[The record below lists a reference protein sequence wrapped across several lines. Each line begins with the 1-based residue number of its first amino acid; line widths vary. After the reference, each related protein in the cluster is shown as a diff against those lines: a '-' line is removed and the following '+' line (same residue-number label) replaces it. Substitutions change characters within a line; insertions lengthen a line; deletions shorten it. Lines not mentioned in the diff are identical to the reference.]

1 MTAAKPPTALD
12 LRACAQKAETLS
24 GQAPLAAFARLTEDL
39 PELASL
45 APVRWSAHAEFRQPL
60 GELTPEVDRS
70 VTPEPQLWLHLQA
83 DAEVPQTCQRCL
95 SPYAQPVEV
104 DRWFRFVASEEVAL
118 TEDDASEEDLLVF
131 EPRLDLVALLEDEL
145 LMELPLVPMHEQCPE
160 PVRMS
165 AGELP
170 ASVEEEKP
178 HPFAALASLKAR
190 ASKD

>member
-24 GQAPLAAFARLTEDL
+24 GQVPLATFVRLTDDL
-39 PELASL
+39 PELGQL

-60 GELTPEVDRS
+60 GDLTPEVDRG
-70 VTPEPQLWLHLQA
+70 VTPEAQLWLHLQA
-83 DAEVPQTCQRCL
+83 SAEVPQTCQRCL
-95 SPYAQPVEV
+95 SPYAQAVEV
-104 DRWFRFVASEEVAL
+104 DRWFRFVSSEEVAL
-118 TEDDASEEDLLVF
+118 AEDDASEEDLLVF
-131 EPRLDLVALLEDEL
+131 EPRLDLTALLEDEL

-170 ASVEEEKP
+170 VSVEKEKP
-178 HPFAALASLKAR
+178 NPFAALASLKAR